1 MSPPPSASS
10 SPSRSPI
17 VPLRF
22 RLIHDDATVAT
33 GVAFGW
39 PTAQAVV
46 AWIDGRSIEVF
57 EDIEAVERAHR
68 PEGREIEWI
77 DAPGPSDS
85 PDSADLSP

>member
-1 MSPPPSASS
+1 MSPPPSYSSPS

-57 EDIEAVERAHR
+57 ESIEAVERAHR
-68 PEGREIEWI
+68 PEGREIEGI
-77 DAPGPSDS
+77 DIPETSDPPRS
-85 PDSADLSP
+85 

>member
-1 MSPPPSASS
+1 MSPSS
-10 SPSRSPI
+10 SSSPPSRSPI

-57 EDIEAVERAHR
+57 ESIEAVERAHR

-77 DAPGPSDS
+77 DMPETSDPPRS
-85 PDSADLSP
+85 

>member
-1 MSPPPSASS
+1 MSPPSSSSPS

-22 RLIHDDATVAT
+22 RLIHDDAIVAT

-39 PTAQAVV
+39 PTVQAVV

-77 DAPGPSDS
+77 DMPETSDPPRS
-85 PDSADLSP
+85 